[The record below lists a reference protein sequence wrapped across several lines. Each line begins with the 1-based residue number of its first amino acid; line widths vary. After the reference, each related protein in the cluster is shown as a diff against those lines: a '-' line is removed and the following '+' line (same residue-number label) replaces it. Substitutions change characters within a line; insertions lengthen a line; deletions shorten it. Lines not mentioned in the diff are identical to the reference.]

1 MATAADFDMSDP
13 DEVTIIVHNAK
24 DLKGKKAGR
33 HKFSVIF
40 GLGITKFRTVVV
52 KDTEGNPMWNEE
64 TVVPVSNILD
74 QVYFIVTEK
83 DDILGQV
90 TVPVGTLKD
99 TKGFVK
105 REALQ
110 PHKKCPKPQGELTY
124 QCYISKHRAPG
135 DRIPVLSHMVNTPD
149 EVRPQSAFQ
158 RLRKRM
164 ASPVTQRK
172 SKNLEKDI
180 KDNKDKDRRGNSISS
195 FNKKLSRSIQDLFSF
210 GKLSA
215 HHDTIDLDEE
225 NSESYK
231 NNVNK
236 MKNKRKFSLNFLSVS
251 NDLDTVGK
259 DPEIKKCMPNRG
271 PIDQPT
277 RLCIDGSNLGIGKS
291 DILSL
296 KVAGCDCTDT
306 VEFESSNRIYCTTH
320 FWKVCSGPVE
330 IDTISGGIGTLKNG
344 FTFYEELDANG
355 NASTNPFDVEEDDE
369 VAEPPENI
377 NFVIGGKQIK
387 SGSNTLPRIKA
398 SKVIT
403 DNPPPSPST
412 PTGRY
417 KKNHARTSSE
427 SVVNVTSKPPTP
439 PVGRVDH
446 ISKEEL
452 MAKINKLEVENA
464 ELRKDNVGMK
474 GYIDKLVAKCMLH
487 CPEALAQDD
496 DEKTKLFVL

>member
-1 MATAADFDMSDP
+1 MSDP

-24 DLKGKKAGR
+24 GLKGKKPGR

-40 GLGITKFRTVVV
+40 GLGITKFRTGVV
-52 KDTEGNPMWNEE
+52 KDPEGNPMWNEE
-64 TVVPVSNILD
+64 TIVPVSNLLD
-74 QVYFIVTEK
+74 QVFFIVTEK

-90 TVPVGTLKD
+90 TVPVGALKD

-105 REALQ
+105 RQALQ
-110 PHKKCPKPQGELTY
+110 PHKKCPNPQGELTY

-135 DRIPVLSHMVNTPD
+135 DRIPVLSHMTNTPD

-172 SKNLEKDI
+172 SRNLDKDSS
-180 KDNKDKDRRGNSISS
+180 KDNKEKRGSSISS

-210 GKLSA
+210 GKLST
-215 HHDTIDLDEE
+215 HDTNDADEE
-225 NSESYK
+225 SSETYK
-231 NNVNK
+231 NNINK

-251 NDLDTVGK
+251 NDLDSVGK
-259 DPEIKKCMPNRG
+259 DPEIHNCTPNSG

-296 KVAGCDCTDT
+296 KVVGCDCTDT
-306 VEFESSNRIYCTTH
+306 IEYESSNRIYCTTH

-355 NASTNPFDVEEDDE
+355 NASKNPFDVEEEDD
-369 VAEPPENI
+369 VTEPPEKVD
-377 NFVIGGKQIK
+377 FVIGGKHIK

-398 SKVIT
+398 SGTIS
-403 DNPPPSPST
+403 DNAPPSPST

-417 KKNHARTSSE
+417 KKKHARTSSE
-427 SVVNVTSKPPTP
+427 SVVNVTNKPPTP

-446 ISKEEL
+446 VSKEEL
-452 MAKINKLEVENA
+452 LAKIQKLEEENA
-464 ELRKDNVGMK
+464 ELKKDNTEMK

>member
-24 DLKGKKAGR
+24 DLKGKKPGR
-33 HKFSVIF
+33 NKFSVIF
-40 GLGITKFRTVVV
+40 GLGITKFRTGVV
-52 KDTEGNPMWNEE
+52 KDPEGNPMWNEE
-64 TVVPVSNILD
+64 TVVPVSNVLD
-74 QVYFIVTEK
+74 QVFFIVTEK

-105 REALQ
+105 RQALQ

-135 DRIPVLSHMVNTPD
+135 DRLPVLSTMTNMPD

-172 SKNLEKDI
+172 SKNLEKEKDS
-180 KDNKDKDRRGNSISS
+180 KDNKERQRGSISS

-210 GKLSA
+210 GKLST
-215 HHDTIDLDEE
+215 HDTIDVDDE

-231 NNVNK
+231 NSVNK
-236 MKNKRKFSLNFLSVS
+236 AKNKRKFSLNFLSVS
-251 NDLDTVGK
+251 NDLDNVGK
-259 DPEIKKCMPNRG
+259 DPEINKCMPNRG
-271 PIDQPT
+271 PVDQPT

-306 VEFESSNRIYCTTH
+306 IEFESSNRIYCTTH

-330 IDTISGGIGTLKNG
+330 IDTISGGIGVLKSG
-344 FTFYEELDANG
+344 FTFYEVLDANG
-355 NASTNPFDVEEDDE
+355 NASTNPFDVEDE
-369 VAEPPENI
+369 MTEPPDDV
-377 NFVIGGKQIK
+377 NFHIGGKQIK

-398 SKVIT
+398 SPVIT
-403 DNPPPSPST
+403 DNAPPSPST

-417 KKNHARTSSE
+417 KKKHARTSSE
-427 SVVNVTSKPPTP
+427 SVVAVTNKPPTP

-446 ISKEEL
+446 VSKEEL
-452 MAKINKLEVENA
+452 LAKINKLEAENA
-464 ELRKDNVGMK
+464 ELKKDNTEMK
-474 GYIDKLVAKCMLH
+474 GYIDKLVAKCMMH

>member
-1 MATAADFDMSDP
+1 MSN
-13 DEVTIIVHNAK
+13 V
-24 DLKGKKAGR
+24 
-33 HKFSVIF
+33 
-40 GLGITKFRTVVV
+40 
-52 KDTEGNPMWNEE
+52 
-64 TVVPVSNILD
+64 LD
-74 QVYFIVTEK
+74 QVFFIVTEK

-105 REALQ
+105 RQVLQ

-135 DRIPVLSHMVNTPD
+135 DRLPVLSTMTNTPD

-172 SKNLEKDI
+172 SKNLEKEKDS
-180 KDNKDKDRRGNSISS
+180 KDNKERQRGSISS

-210 GKLSA
+210 GKLST
-215 HHDTIDLDEE
+215 HDTVDLDDE

-231 NNVNK
+231 NSVNK
-236 MKNKRKFSLNFLSVS
+236 AKNKRKFSLNFLSVS
-251 NDLDTVGK
+251 NDLDNVGK
-259 DPEIKKCMPNRG
+259 DPEINKCLPNRG

-330 IDTISGGIGTLKNG
+330 IDTISGGIGVLKSG

-355 NASTNPFDVEEDDE
+355 NASTNPFDVEDE
-369 VAEPPENI
+369 MTEPPDDV
-377 NFVIGGKQIK
+377 NFHIGGKQIK
-387 SGSNTLPRIKA
+387 VMFIPF
-398 SKVIT
+398 
-403 DNPPPSPST
+403 
-412 PTGRY
+412 
-417 KKNHARTSSE
+417 HSE
-427 SVVNVTSKPPTP
+427 
-439 PVGRVDH
+439 
-446 ISKEEL
+446 
-452 MAKINKLEVENA
+452 
-464 ELRKDNVGMK
+464 
-474 GYIDKLVAKCMLH
+474 
-487 CPEALAQDD
+487 
-496 DEKTKLFVL
+496 